1 MTTLVLPYYNWYL
14 KLKNINFHFIFQTF
28 PRVVLNARG
37 QLSQLND
44 SGCSE
49 SPLSPSE
56 LNELIL
62 YSIYGPGKYN
72 PR

>member
-1 MTTLVLPYYNWYL
+1 MY
-14 KLKNINFHFIFQTF
+14 IQTF
-28 PRVVLNARG
+28 PRILLNARG

-44 SGCSE
+44 SGYSE
-49 SPLSPSE
+49 SPLSPAE

-62 YSIYGPGKYN
+62 YSIYGPGKYI